1 MRAPRVSSGSAFTAS
16 VSSWPGA
23 MSRSLFMSL
32 ILCLIAGF
40 AASGDALAQANLD
53 IDTPAIRSLTASMQ
67 QRHAQLLPYYN
78 NGAVGVSRDGLVALH
93 NAGAVPLAQR
103 AQVNAIIAAENQDR
117 LALYR
122 EIARA
127 NGHPEWEA
135 DIRAKFGERWIAKA
149 QPGWWVQ
156 DARGAWRQK

>member
-1 MRAPRVSSGSAFTAS
+1 MHASRASIGSAF
-16 VSSWPGA
+16 
-23 MSRSLFMSL
+23 
-32 ILCLIAGF
+32 IAAVLSFIVGF
-40 AASGDALAQANLD
+40 VASGSALAQANLD

-67 QRHAQLLPYYN
+67 QRHAQLLPYYT

-93 NAGAVPLAQR
+93 DANAVPLAQR
-103 AQVNAIIAAENQDR
+103 AHVNAVIAAENQDR

-149 QPGWWVQ
+149 QSGWWVQ
-156 DARGAWRQK
+156 DARGTWVRK

>member
-1 MRAPRVSSGSAFTAS
+1 MQRIRVSIGHAFIAVVFAFVAGLVASSG
-16 VSSWPGA
+16 
-23 MSRSLFMSL
+23 
-32 ILCLIAGF
+32 
-40 AASGDALAQANLD
+40 ALAQANLD

-67 QRHAQLLPYYN
+67 QRHAQLLPYYRS
-78 NGAVGVSRDGLVALH
+78 GAVGVSRDGLVALRDA
-93 NAGAVPLAQR
+93 NAIPLAQR
-103 AQVNAIIAAENQDR
+103 AQVNAAIAAENQDR

-135 DIRAKFGERWIAKA
+135 DIRAKFAERWVAKA

-156 DARGAWRQK
+156 DARGAWRRK

>member
-1 MRAPRVSSGSAFTAS
+1 MRALRAFIGSAFIAAV
-16 VSSWPGA
+16 VS
-23 MSRSLFMSL
+23 
-32 ILCLIAGF
+32 LIAGF
-40 AASGDALAQANLD
+40 VASDSAIAQANLD

-67 QRHAQLLPYYN
+67 QRHTQLLPYYT
-78 NGAVGVSRDGLVALH
+78 NGAVGVARDGLVALH
-93 NAGAVPLAQR
+93 NASAVPLAQR

-149 QPGWWVQ
+149 QAGWWVQ
-156 DARGAWRQK
+156 DARGAWRAK

>member
-1 MRAPRVSSGSAFTAS
+1 MRVFRASIESAFIAAILSIVIGFVASGSA
-16 VSSWPGA
+16 
-23 MSRSLFMSL
+23 R
-32 ILCLIAGF
+32 
-40 AASGDALAQANLD
+40 AQANLD

-67 QRHAQLLPYYN
+67 QRHAQLLPYYTS
-78 NGAVGVSRDGLVALH
+78 GAVGVSRDGLVALH
-93 NAGAVPLAQR
+93 NANAVPLAQR

-135 DIRAKFGERWIAKA
+135 DIRAKFGERWVAKA
-149 QPGWWVQ
+149 QSGWWVQ
-156 DARGAWRQK
+156 DARGAWRRK

>member
-1 MRAPRVSSGSAFTAS
+1 MRAPRFSDKVALKPPFTALLL
-16 VSSWPGA
+16 
-23 MSRSLFMSL
+23 SLFLSL
-32 ILCLIAGF
+32 IASF
-40 AASGDALAQANLD
+40 VASGKAFAQANLD

-67 QRHAQLLPYYN
+67 QRHAQLLPYYT
-78 NGAVGVSRDGLVALH
+78 NGAVGVARDGLVALH

-149 QPGWWVQ
+149 QSGWWVQ

>member
-1 MRAPRVSSGSAFTAS
+1 MHARQASLRSAIIATVLSLLLGLAANGS
-16 VSSWPGA
+16 
-23 MSRSLFMSL
+23 
-32 ILCLIAGF
+32 
-40 AASGDALAQANLD
+40 ALAQANLD

-67 QRHAQLLPYYN
+67 QRHAQLLPYYRS
-78 NGAVGVSRDGLVALH
+78 GAVGVSRDGLVALRDA
-93 NAGAVPLAQR
+93 NAVPLAQR

-135 DIRAKFGERWIAKA
+135 DIRAKFGERWIARA

-156 DARGAWRQK
+156 DPGGAWRKK

>member
-1 MRAPRVSSGSAFTAS
+1 MRVFRASIESAFIAVILSVMIGFVASGSA
-16 VSSWPGA
+16 
-23 MSRSLFMSL
+23 R
-32 ILCLIAGF
+32 
-40 AASGDALAQANLD
+40 AQANLD

-67 QRHAQLLPYYN
+67 QRHAQLLPYYTS
-78 NGAVGVSRDGLVALH
+78 GAVGVSRDGLVALH
-93 NAGAVPLAQR
+93 NANAVPLAQR

-135 DIRAKFGERWIAKA
+135 DIRAKFGERWVAKA
-149 QPGWWVQ
+149 QSGWWVQ
-156 DARGAWRQK
+156 DARGAWRRK

>member
-1 MRAPRVSSGSAFTAS
+1 MLSRQTSLGSALNAAILSLLFSLIVGFTAS
-16 VSSWPGA
+16 STA
-23 MSRSLFMSL
+23 F
-32 ILCLIAGF
+32 
-40 AASGDALAQANLD
+40 AQANLD

-67 QRHAQLLPYYN
+67 QRHAQLLPYYTS
-78 NGAVGVSRDGLVALH
+78 GAVGVGRDGLVALH
-93 NAGAVPLAQR
+93 NANAVPLANR

-127 NGHPEWEA
+127 NKHPEWEA

-149 QPGWWVQ
+149 QRGWWVQ

>member
-1 MRAPRVSSGSAFTAS
+1 MRATRASIRSAFIT
-16 VSSWPGA
+16 VTV
-23 MSRSLFMSL
+23 SL
-32 ILCLIAGF
+32 IVGF
-40 AASGDALAQANLD
+40 AASGSAMAQANLD

-67 QRHAQLLPYYN
+67 QRHTQLLPFYA

-93 NAGAVPLAQR
+93 NANAVPLAQR

-149 QPGWWVQ
+149 QSGWWVQ
-156 DARGAWRQK
+156 DARGAWRKK

>member
-1 MRAPRVSSGSAFTAS
+1 V
-16 VSSWPGA
+16 
-23 MSRSLFMSL
+23 SRSLFLSL
-32 ILCLIAGF
+32 FLCLFAAF

>member
-1 MRAPRVSSGSAFTAS
+1 MLSRRTSLGSALNA
-16 VSSWPGA
+16 A
-23 MSRSLFMSL
+23 ILSLFLSL
-32 ILCLIAGF
+32 IVGF
-40 AASGDALAQANLD
+40 TTSSTAFAQANLD

-67 QRHAQLLPYYN
+67 QRHAQLLPYYTS
-78 NGAVGVSRDGLVALH
+78 GAVGVGRDGLVALH
-93 NAGAVPLAQR
+93 NANAVPLANR

-127 NGHPEWEA
+127 NKHPEWEA

-149 QPGWWVQ
+149 QRGWWVQ